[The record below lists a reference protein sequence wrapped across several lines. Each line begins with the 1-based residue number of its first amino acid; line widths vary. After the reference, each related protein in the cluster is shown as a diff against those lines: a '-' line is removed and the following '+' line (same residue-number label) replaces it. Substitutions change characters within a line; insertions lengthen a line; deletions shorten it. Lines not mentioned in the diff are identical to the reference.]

1 MRTIALRNPH
11 AYRFPRM
18 YLVLIAWLYVTLLM
32 GLAEA
37 TAPNG
42 TVFGGLMTF
51 VLYGAMPAALIGYI
65 LATPARKRA
74 LRARHE
80 AEQATGQAASGA
92 EPDAGGHAPAAAQTD
107 GVAPVRKEP

>member
-1 MRTIALRNPH
+1 
-11 AYRFPRM
+11 M

-51 VLYGAMPAALIGYI
+51 VLYGVMPAALLGYI

-74 LRARHE
+74 LRARQE
-80 AEQATGQAASGA
+80 AEQAASGA
-92 EPDAGGHAPAAAQTD
+92 EPDAGGHAPAAAEAN
-107 GVAPVRKEP
+107 GVAPVREES

>member
-1 MRTIALRNPH
+1 ML
-11 AYRFPRM
+11 
-18 YLVLIAWLYVTLLM
+18 LVLIAWLYVTLLM

-42 TVFGGLMTF
+42 TVLGGIATF
-51 VLYGAMPAALIGYI
+51 VLYGVMPAALVGYI

-74 LRARHE
+74 LRAR
-80 AEQATGQAASGA
+80 QAAELAARETVSG
-92 EPDAGGHAPAAAQTD
+92 EPDAGGHAPAAAEAD